1 MNTLKNHIFY
11 CLQQFSRGALLDN
24 ALTLFNALGYRSDI
38 QMRLAPN
45 TAENFLEHYD
55 AYGIFDAK
63 HRQRVLLSEWKSIDF
78 LFQLTAAHLNGQS
91 AIFQVNEL
99 DAQEYQ
105 SYLFFAL
112 ELQGD
117 AYPRGALAVITRE
130 INQLFMMPALILF
143 KHGDALTFSIIN
155 RRLSKTDAA
164 KDVLEKVTLIKDI
177 AIERPHR
184 AHIEILFDLSCDELR
199 RVHKFTNFSELH
211 QAWQKTLDTRELNQQ
226 FYQKLFN
233 WYVWALQ
240 SVKFPQIRPE
250 SDVVKDRVHQSESL
264 IRLLTRLLFV
274 WFMKEKGL
282 IPENLFDPR
291 ALQAI
296 LKDFQGQGGEQ
307 TIYYTAILQ
316 NLFFATLNQP
326 REKRKVLD
334 SGFNPRE
341 YGDPLVYRHAQLF
354 REPDKLLSY
363 FEKIP
368 FLNGGLFECLDQ
380 KKDAEHPSEIR
391 LDGFSSKKEKQ
402 PVFPDK
408 YFFGHYADIDLSA
421 ASGDQKKKAVAVTG
435 LIDIL
440 QQYKFT
446 IEENTPVEEEIA
458 LDPELLGKV
467 FENLLASYNPET
479 QTTARKQTGSFY
491 TPREIVNYMVDESL
505 LAYLENCL
513 NYDSSDGHDDHGFHH
528 ENYSSDIAPRL
539 RALLAYTAEPPE
551 FNEVEHQTLMTALEN
566 CKVLDPAC
574 GSGAFPMGMLQK
586 MIHVLRGLD
595 PDNRRWLEM
604 VIQKFPPAA
613 RAKARERLEQEN
625 WNYVRKLGII
635 QQCIY
640 GVDLQPIATQ
650 IAKLR
655 FFISLLVDQKVNP
668 AAPNQGLEPLPN
680 LDFKIVTANTLIAAP
695 QAETANTDLFAQQI
709 DPFFPQFE
717 ALTSQYFTASLP
729 ADKNRLKHK
738 IEALLKQKTAT
749 SIQQIEQN
757 FKTALDSRYNAAKA
771 QKHAALIAEKER
783 EIALWRSYPN
793 LFKHEAVGFFEPRYF
808 FPNVS
813 GGFDIV
819 IGNPPYGA
827 KFSADQ
833 KKLFYQLFKHQ
844 DYQLDSYLLFTEK
857 AFDLAKNQG
866 TISFII
872 PNPWL
877 TNLKLKKI
885 RKLIVNE
892 HTILNITH
900 YHKSVFDA
908 TVDTEVVFFKNQ
920 TNHQNRVTIIVH
932 EKGDNTLIYA
942 VSQEKWK
949 RLNGEPINIFID
961 EKTERVVS
969 KLQQNSL
976 TLGSIGNVVN
986 GMKPYEKGKGN
997 PAQTQKMVDE
1007 RIYDAEYQIDKTY
1020 KPVLRG
1026 RDIEKYLIKWNG
1038 TRWIKYGDN
1047 LGAPRYSANFD
1058 ADEKIVIRQTGDCLI
1073 ATLDTTQFVCMNNMH
1088 VITQKNKEF
1097 DLKYI
1102 LALLNSRVLDFYYQT
1117 LNPEKGEALAEVKK
1131 ENVEKLLIKNIPL
1144 QEQQPFITLVD
1155 QVLAAKQR
1163 DHAADTRA
1171 LENEIDWRVYALY
1184 GLTEEEIAIVEGGA

>member
-112 ELQGD
+112 ELQGN

-130 INQLFMMPALILF
+130 INRLFMMPALILF

-155 RRLSKTDAA
+155 RRLSKTDVA

-240 SVKFPQIRPE
+240 SVKFPQIRSE

-296 LKDFQGQGGEQ
+296 LKDFQGQDGEE

-528 ENYSSDIAPRL
+528 ENHSSDIAPRL

-551 FNEVEHQTLMTALEN
+551 FNEVERQTLMTALEN

-680 LDFKIVTANTLIAAP
+680 LDFKIVTANTLIASP

-757 FKTALDSRYNAAKA
+757 FKTALDARYNAAKA

-813 GGFDIV
+813 DSFDIV

-827 KFSADQ
+827 SYPTEHKTYFQKYYKSAKSISGKQKGSLDTFSLFIDKGLNLMNNASVLSYIVPLAITSSEAMTALHNIMFQKCETIYVSTYSNRPRKIFDSADQ
-833 KKLFYQLFKHQ
+833 RVAILICHKNNLPTKY
-844 DYQLDSYLLFTEK
+844 LFTTKVNKRYEGTSIQEIIDTLCYVNSFSFRK
-857 AFDLAKNQG
+857 FGRLPKVGTQTELSILQKLYTSSTTLADLYDPHGKPVYYRSAGGRYYN
-866 TISFII
+866 II
-872 PNPWL
+872 
-877 TNLKLKKI
+877 TNFP
-885 RKLIVNE
+885 
-892 HTILNITH
+892 TG
-900 YHKSVFDA
+900 S
-908 TVDTEVVFFKNQ
+908 
-920 TNHQNRVTIIVH
+920 
-932 EKGDNTLIYA
+932 
-942 VSQEKWK
+942 SQEKNINVKSQYRDLIAAILSSNLYYWFLHLYSDHLHVK
-949 RLNGEPINIFID
+949 SYELDIFPIPIHAFNQPLIAQIEQMYAEYLKD
-961 EKTERVVS
+961 LHKHSKIKQVNYAHVSEYREYYARYS
-969 KLQQNSL
+969 KLIIDKIDFAMKDAYNL
-976 TLGSIGNVVN
+976 TDEEIQFIINYDLIFRTN
-986 GMKPYEKGKGN
+986 
-997 PAQTQKMVDE
+997 VDE
-1007 RIYDAEYQIDKTY
+1007 E
-1020 KPVLRG
+1020 
-1026 RDIEKYLIKWNG
+1026 
-1038 TRWIKYGDN
+1038 
-1047 LGAPRYSANFD
+1047 
-1058 ADEKIVIRQTGDCLI
+1058 
-1073 ATLDTTQFVCMNNMH
+1073 
-1088 VITQKNKEF
+1088 
-1097 DLKYI
+1097 
-1102 LALLNSRVLDFYYQT
+1102 
-1117 LNPEKGEALAEVKK
+1117 
-1131 ENVEKLLIKNIPL
+1131 
-1144 QEQQPFITLVD
+1144 
-1155 QVLAAKQR
+1155 
-1163 DHAADTRA
+1163 
-1171 LENEIDWRVYALY
+1171 
-1184 GLTEEEIAIVEGGA
+1184 